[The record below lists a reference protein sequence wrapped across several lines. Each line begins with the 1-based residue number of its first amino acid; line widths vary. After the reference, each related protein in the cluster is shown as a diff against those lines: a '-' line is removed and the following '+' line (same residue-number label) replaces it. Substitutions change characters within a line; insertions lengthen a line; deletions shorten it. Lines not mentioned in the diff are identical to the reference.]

1 MKIILALGNPEK
13 KYART
18 RHNVGFMLLD
28 NYAARQGA
36 NWREQT
42 KFHADT
48 ADFILND
55 EKIILAKPTTY
66 YNETGVAA
74 RSLLD
79 FYKLSLKDLL
89 VIHDDAVLD
98 FGKVRVRQGGRDA
111 GNNGLKSLHQ
121 NVGVDFW
128 HIRVGTD
135 SLLRRQIGDFD
146 FVLGAF
152 NQDELKILQDW
163 TAPTVDNIIEQFLTG
178 QIEATSYRLQ

>member
-1 MKIILALGNPEK
+1 M
-13 KYART
+13 
-18 RHNVGFMLLD
+18 
-28 NYAARQGA
+28 
-36 NWREQT
+36 
-42 KFHADT
+42 
-48 ADFILND
+48 
-55 EKIILAKPTTY
+55 
-66 YNETGVAA
+66 
-74 RSLLD
+74 
-79 FYKLSLKDLL
+79 
-89 VIHDDAVLD
+89 LD

-121 NVGVDFW
+121 NVGADFW

-163 TAPTVDNIIEQFLTG
+163 TVPTVDNIIEQFLHR